1 MPLQFRRGT
10 NAQRLT
16 ITPSAGE
23 PIWTTDTS
31 LLYIG
36 DGTSVGGLQVVG
48 ALPSTGTFT
57 SLTVTNLH
65 FSGDPVGVNQTTA
78 WTGTVAWS
86 AIGSKPNGGLYTT
99 STVTFA
105 QLTVTNTTIP
115 ATGSAIFYNAT
126 SGAYPAP
133 PNSGQALWAI
143 TNNATATRVL
153 LDNYSTSPSPFYNGR
168 GGRGTAA
175 SPTAVQAEDVLVSL
189 RGNGYGATKF
199 ATTSAGWI
207 SVVASENF
215 TDTAQGAKIQLWAN
229 AEGTVGSP
237 NLLATFRN
245 NGVFV
250 YANTGTTNDTGML
263 SVVGTYP
270 TTSYAG
276 VSNDTLIHGLAKGAN
291 VPARITLDAWGDE
304 TPSVTPTGTFT
315 GRRAQGTVAAPTAV
329 QKDDIL
335 ARLNGY
341 GYGATSYI
349 NTSSGFVNV
358 AAAENFSD
366 SAAGGKITLGVQQTG
381 NVGTPTQT
389 IIVTVDQTGLTVN
402 TGGITATN
410 IVVGTLKFS
419 GDSSQQTTAWTG
431 SVSTSSVTGL
441 SIVGWSNNYNDLNN
455 KPTIPGAFN
464 LSTVTNQGLFTTST
478 VTFGNISDSGTLTVT
493 GFSSLNGGAT
503 ISAATVTNNL
513 TVSGNETV
521 TGYLTVNG
529 GATISAAT
537 VTNALTVGTNLTAG
551 MTSVGGLSVTTGTK
565 VTQVVSAGGYPLDAN
580 GQALIATSN
589 TQSAALVVSN
599 YTNGIR
605 SQATIRSYGQN
616 LPNGG
621 ATTAGQGV
629 LVLEGSRGT
638 GASPTATGSG
648 DSYGVINFGGYDGTN
663 WLSSQNTGGISALSP
678 VSIFAQSAEAF
689 ANNGTTTTNAGS
701 NLFIRLQPVATQLN
715 STSRRI
721 FFATSWTAGSTA
733 TLTPPQ
739 LNLGIGQAADGTTPA
754 LTPAGAVGSFGTGSG
769 AMAISLVAVKP
780 FLVGVTGQ
788 DTGPENAGITGT
800 NILTFATGRNSATS
814 GRRNA
819 LATGDSVMVINAN
832 AQTAASGAA
841 NGTTV
846 GSLTYSMLEA
856 ASTTTR
862 GTSLSITTVN
872 TGTTTSRNR
881 LLLTD
886 RLMTL
891 SADQYQF
898 NNGAYTKIP
907 LTLSTSSWNS
917 SIDTMTFQDQSGT
930 FTPLKLDVPNGLNS
944 YNNTTHTFKDKS
956 ATNTALSI
964 TTATAVFTAIPVIPN
979 YTAAGAA
986 AVTGQIGAM
995 VAISDA
1001 SGGLLTGGA
1010 IAYWDTTN
1018 SRWSYIQTGTA
1029 V

>member
-23 PIWTTDTS
+23 PIWTTNTNR
-31 LLYIG
+31 LYVG
-36 DGTSVGGLQVVG
+36 DGVTPGGVAVEVP
-48 ALPSTGTFT
+48 LPSTGTFV

-143 TNNATATRVL
+143 TNNTDATRVL

-168 GGRGTAA
+168 AGRGTAA
-175 SPTAVQAEDVLVSL
+175 SPSAVQAEDVLVSL

-215 TDTAQGAKIQLWAN
+215 TNTANGAKIQLWAN
-229 AEGTVGSP
+229 PEGVAGAA

-245 NGVFV
+245 NGT
-250 YANTGTTNDTGML
+250 YIYTTATNSTTGVLT
-263 SVVGTYP
+263 VVGSGVNSTYEGAYEGTLVFGVNKP
-270 TTSYAG
+270 NTAGRFMVDTYADPNAGGLNVDKSYLT
-276 VSNDTLIHGLAKGAN
+276 V
-291 VPARITLDAWGDE
+291 
-304 TPSVTPTGTFT
+304 
-315 GRRAQGTVAAPTAV
+315 RRARGTSDAPTAV
-329 QKDDIL
+329 QNGDSL
-335 ARLNGY
+335 GRLHAFGY
-341 GYGATSYI
+341 ATS
-349 NTSSGFVNV
+349 GFLST
-358 AAAENFSD
+358 ASAGISFYALENFTN
-366 SAAGGKITLGVQQTG
+366 SAAGGQIAFDTQTVGQSGSSTQITVATIDVANGLSINSKITFADT
-381 NVGTPTQT
+381 
-389 IIVTVDQTGLTVN
+389 TV
-402 TGGITATN
+402 
-410 IVVGTLKFS
+410 
-419 GDSSQQTTAWTG
+419 QTTAWTG

-441 SIVGWSNNYNDLNN
+441 STIGYTGKLSDGIGSISTSTVSGLSVVGYTNNYNDLSN
-455 KPTIPGAFN
+455 KPSIPGAFN

-513 TVSGNETV
+513 TV
-521 TGYLTVNG
+521 
-529 GATISAAT
+529 GA
-537 VTNALTVGTNLTAG
+537 NLTAG
-551 MTSVGGLSVTTGTK
+551 YTALQSLTVTTGTK

-580 GQALIATSN
+580 GQALIAVSN
-589 TQSAALVVSN
+589 TQTPAMVVSN
-599 YTNGIR
+599 YTSNIR
-605 SQATIRSYGQN
+605 SQLNVRSFGQN
-616 LPNGG
+616 FPAGG
-621 ATTAGQGV
+621 ATTAGQGQ

-648 DSYGVINFGGYDGTN
+648 DTYGVINFGGYDGTN

-769 AMAISLVAVKP
+769 AMAISLTAVKP

-832 AQTAASGAA
+832 AQTAASGTA

-846 GSLTYSMLEA
+846 GSIFLSMLENA
-856 ASTTTR
+856 GASAR
-862 GTSLSITTVN
+862 GTQFTFQTVN
-872 TGTTTSRNR
+872 TGTTTISTR
-881 LLLTD
+881 
-886 RLMTL
+886 MTL
-891 SADQYQF
+891 SDRINTYNSDQHQF
-898 NNGAYTKIP
+898 RDKNSFWIP
-907 LTLSTSSWNS
+907 LSFTTSTWNASVDSTVFGNGNGTVNMLTMNTTLNE
-917 SIDTMTFQDQSGT
+917 
-930 FTPLKLDVPNGLNS
+930 
-944 YNNTTHTFKDKS
+944 YRNTTHKFTERTGSF
-956 ATNTALSI
+956 TALNM
-964 TTATAVFTAIPVIPN
+964 TTSTAVFTAIPVIPN

-995 VAISDA
+995 IAISDA
-1001 SGGLLTGGA
+1001 SGGLLTNGA